1 MKGVKRGK
9 REEGKLL
16 SFPYIACFLLIFC
29 FLYFLSLLP
38 LGTMNRMKRLL
49 RTLPV
54 ETYVLLLPA
63 LAFIGTTQTY
73 RIVCAITRNSLCDPE
88 SPLRHNLL
96 FQSMNTMI
104 LTIIALLG
112 LYVLC
117 AIVLTARGRLS
128 NIRKH
133 FLQYGRSFLF
143 VFGTLYLAI
152 LAHGLA
158 IRLLF
163 LSADRTRTVALSHMM
178 MNADRTIFGFSPP
191 FALNDLVQSQTL
203 STWIVQSYLQLLII
217 AGCTTLVLLF
227 RNTILF
233 RKYLLAY
240 FIAFIIS
247 YPFWYVF
254 PVLHPDYMY
263 RANVLQV
270 EIPEDIK
277 HIVQTTHFL
286 PSMTK
291 QFDELAK
298 IWVDSE
304 NRFLP
309 ISNFPSMH
317 AALGIITA
325 AVLIEM
331 WFPLAIIVIPW
342 LVLMLTGTMLLLQHY
357 AVDVMLGIV
366 ISSVALQ
373 CAMTLLALEQR
384 YFIDRYNILAAPALF
399 SSHFQKSWQ
408 WVKREI
414 LALFAPL

>member
-1 MKGVKRGK
+1 MD
-9 REEGKLL
+9 
-16 SFPYIACFLLIFC
+16 
-29 FLYFLSLLP
+29 
-38 LGTMNRMKRLL
+38 RMQRLL

-63 LAFIGTTQTY
+63 LAFISTTQTY

-96 FQSMNTMI
+96 FQSINTMI

-117 AIVLTARGRLS
+117 AIVLRSRS
-128 NIRKH
+128 H
-133 FLQYGRSFLF
+133 FSTIGKPLLRYGRSFLF

-163 LSADRTRTVALSHMM
+163 LSADRTRTIALSHMI
-178 MNADRTIFGFSPP
+178 MNADLKIFGFSPP
-191 FALNDLVQSQTL
+191 FFLNDIIQSEVL
-203 STWIVQSYLQLLII
+203 SAWIVQSYLQLLLI
-217 AGCTTLVLLF
+217 AGCTAIVLLF
-227 RNTILF
+227 RSTYLF
-233 RKYLLAY
+233 RKYMLSY
-240 FIAFIIS
+240 FIAFMIS
-247 YPFWYVF
+247 CPFWYTF

-263 RANVLQV
+263 RANVLHI
-270 EIPEDIK
+270 EIPEDIQ

-286 PSMTK
+286 PAMTK

-331 WFPLAIIVIPW
+331 WLPFAIIVIPW

-366 ISSVALQ
+366 IGCVALQ
-373 CAMTLLALEQR
+373 CATTLLALEQR
-384 YFIDRYNILAAPALF
+384 AFIDRYDILATPKLF
-399 SSHFQKSWQ
+399 AAHFQKSWQ
-408 WVKREI
+408 WVKGEI